1 MNSCNTI
8 RNQGAAL
15 VLCLLAMAASVAA
28 AGAPDVGTDKVDAV
42 QGAKRVA
49 IAEFGVEFYT
59 QIYAQDRGNGGA
71 FGSSTAMVTA
81 TLDGVSDAT
90 MQAITDKAYAD
101 TVAALQ
107 AAGYEVVDPA
117 TLAANEIWQ
126 GQLAKYGLESP
137 YTFSDSSF
145 GEKNPQISKIFAPA
159 GMKAFFSSST
169 GRGSLGQRVDAQ
181 NQGRGAKAG
190 EIAKALDA
198 SLLHIHYL
206 ASFGLTSKPKRG
218 WRLIAGTSSH
228 ASIQSAPVLLA
239 GDTEWQLNGPSGA
252 RTFTTSQRGR
262 FGGAIYL
269 DDPYIAEPDIFTMS
283 ESTSAAD
290 KKGDGVTNALGILL
304 GSGTQKTKSF
314 VSKPASEDAYKA
326 TFDKLIGDTTA
337 AFLQTLGSAK

>member
-1 MNSCNTI
+1 MMGFNKI
-8 RNQGAAL
+8 WKQGAGL
-15 VLCLLAMAASVAA
+15 MLGLLAMTASA
-28 AGAPDVGTDKVDAV
+28 APDVGTDNVGAV

-59 QIYAQDRGNGGA
+59 QIYAQDRANSGG
-71 FGSSTAMVTA
+71 GSTAMVTA

-90 MQAITDKAYAD
+90 LQAITDKAYAD

-159 GMKAFFSSST
+159 GMKAFFSSSK
-169 GRGSLGQRVDAQ
+169 GRGSLGQRVDSQ

-218 WRLIAGTSSH
+218 WGLILGTKSR
-228 ASIQSAPVLLA
+228 ASIQSAPVLLPEE
-239 GDTEWQLNGPSGA
+239 TEWQINGPAGA
-252 RTFTTSQRGR
+252 RTFTTSHRAR

-269 DDPYIAEPDIFTMS
+269 DDPEIAETDIFTMS
-283 ESTSAAD
+283 ESTTAAE
-290 KKGDGVTNALGILL
+290 KKGDNITNALGILF

-314 VSKPASEDAYKA
+314 VSKPESEDAYKA
-326 TFDKLIGDTTA
+326 TFDKLIGETTA
-337 AFLQTLGSAK
+337 AFLQVLGSAR